1 MVDAVFLYS
10 DRLTVHSSMR
20 ICPMTL
26 VVSSAVYLLQELEEL
41 AAALEK
47 EKTAIEDAA
56 KDLRLAKDST
66 EQ

>member
-1 MVDAVFLYS
+1 MMVVCL
-10 DRLTVHSSMR
+10 
-20 ICPMTL
+20 L
-26 VVSSAVYLLQELEEL
+26 VVFSQELEEL

>member
-1 MVDAVFLYS
+1 M
-10 DRLTVHSSMR
+10 M
-20 ICPMTL
+20 ICPLTL
-26 VVSSAVYLLQELEEL
+26 VVSSAVYLIQELEEL